1 MLLGLNT
8 CGSTASVALGV
19 AAADDIKILSTASL
33 AVRTYS
39 ARLIP
44 EIAAMLQSRHA
55 TLRDVEAI
63 VVVNG
68 PGSFTGIRVGLS
80 TAKGLAEGAGIPL
93 IAVSRLA
100 LLAGSSGLPHVLAAI
115 DAGRGEYYVGEYQNG
130 QNLGEVLLS
139 GEETVAAAKQPGAGV
154 LVCDESVAGDA
165 SAASSACAALAVCG
179 PVYVQPADAAEAL
192 RFALGRFS
200 AGKFDDVETLQANY
214 LRRSDAEVFRA
225 ARAGVAT

>member
-1 MLLGLNT
+1 MLLSLNT

-19 AAADDIKILSTASL
+19 AGTKEVEIVATAEL

-55 TLRDVEAI
+55 TLRDIEAI

-100 LLAGSSGLPHVLAAI
+100 LLASASMLPHVLAAV
-115 DAGRGEYYVGEYQNG
+115 DAGRGEYYVGEYRNG
-130 QNLGEVLLS
+130 KNLGEMLMS
-139 GEETVAAAKQPGAGV
+139 GEETVALAEQPGAGV
-154 LVCDESVAGDA
+154 LVCDESRADDV
-165 SAASSACAALAVCG
+165 SSSACSALAICG
-179 PVYVQPADAAEAL
+179 PVYVQPPDAAEAI
-192 RFALGRFS
+192 RFALARFH
-200 AGKFDDVETLQANY
+200 ACDFDDPETLQANY
-214 LRRSDAEVFRA
+214 LRRSDAEVLRA
-225 ARAGVAT
+225 ARAGA

>member
-1 MLLGLNT
+1 
-8 CGSTASVALGV
+8 V
-19 AAADDIKILSTASL
+19 
-33 AVRTYS
+33 
-39 ARLIP
+39 
-44 EIAAMLQSRHA
+44 
-55 TLRDVEAI
+55 I
-63 VVVNG
+63 VVHG
-68 PGSFTGIRVGLS
+68 PGSFTGVRVGVS
-80 TAKGLAEGAGIPL
+80 AAKGFSEAAGVPL

-100 LLAGSSGLPHVLAAI
+100 LLASASGLPHVLAAV

-139 GEETVAAAKQPGAGV
+139 EEETVAVAKRPGAGV